1 MDAAVKRTGTYSQR
15 PSSGAGSARASTTEP
30 NCRPMPQQTVPQ
42 SDLPTGYY
50 KDNFDRLL
58 ATVVER
64 YDDLLSDEDRAFIAA
79 YQNLELASA
88 RLLVRLYTRKGPTF
102 RQSKLSYAE
111 IPDLDNAIDELAG
124 TALLDADPRLT
135 AVEVAQLL
143 TLAELRQ
150 LDWVPNPKLAKS
162 ELVAELE
169 GWDEVRCA
177 SDWHI
182 KDRLVQPQH
191 WLTLRRL
198 QLLYFGN
205 EYQSLTDFVLSDL
218 GLFQYE
224 DYPLGKA
231 NRWFEHSDELE
242 QHLLIGELKSA
253 VYEAR
258 EAGDIAALVELA
270 EPILQTNWLGTAKAR
285 ADRLANRLGF
295 RLEQWGE
302 PELAL
307 QLFQTNDQPPAR
319 ERRCRIHYKAERFV
333 AAQEALD
340 AIRSEPKDATEAR
353 FISRFAP
360 RLAKKLKLKIEP
372 IPAPVLIEQTH
383 SWPQGEGSVEQLV
396 CARLDDAYWLENLLP
411 LGVFGLIHWQWIFQ
425 PVAGAFHH
433 PFQQAPAD
441 LYEPDFL
448 ARRGTRTQQIYGE
461 LTEAQA
467 RQLIAENWDAKVGR
481 QNPFVHWG
489 ALDKELTLRAFDALP
504 WAQWL
509 AIFKHLWLDL
519 KRHRAGFPDLFQ
531 FTETGGRFIEV
542 KGPGDRL
549 QDNQRD
555 WLAVFE
561 QAGIDAEVWYIRYE

>member
-1 MDAAVKRTGTYSQR
+1 M
-15 PSSGAGSARASTTEP
+15 
-30 NCRPMPQQTVPQ
+30 QQKTVPQ
-42 SDLPTGYY
+42 PDLPTGYY

-64 YDDLLSDEDRAFIAA
+64 YDDLLADDDRAFIAG
-79 YQNLELASA
+79 YQQLTLPAA

-102 RQSKLSYAE
+102 RLSKLNYAE
-111 IPDLDNAIDELAG
+111 IPDLIAAADELSTQGLVDTNPELSAG
-124 TALLDADPRLT
+124 DI
-135 AVEVAQLL
+135 AQLL
-143 TLAELRQ
+143 TLADLRQ
-150 LDWVPNPKLAKS
+150 LDWVPNPKRPK
-162 ELVAELE
+162 AELQAE
-169 GWDEVRCA
+169 LDDWDELRCA
-177 SDWHI
+177 RDWGLHEPLI
-182 KDRLVQPQH
+182 QPQH

-205 EYQSLTDFVLSDL
+205 QYQSLTDFVLSDL
-218 GLFQYE
+218 GLFQYD

-231 NRWFEHSDELE
+231 NRWFEHREELD

-253 VYEAR
+253 VFEAR
-258 EAGDIAALVELA
+258 ENSDVETLVALA
-270 EPILQTNWLGTAKAR
+270 EPLLKTDWIGSAKDR
-285 ADRLANRLGF
+285 AARLANRLAF

-319 ERRCRIHYKAERFV
+319 ERRCRIHFKAERFV
-333 AAQEALD
+333 AAQETLD
-340 AIRSEPKDATEAR
+340 AIRLELKDATEAR
-353 FISRFAP
+353 FLTRFAP
-360 RLAKKLKLKIEP
+360 KLAKKLKLDIEP
-372 IPAPVLIEQTH
+372 IAAPVLIEHTH
-383 SWPQGEGSVEQLV
+383 CWPQGDGSVEQLV
-396 CARLDDAYWLENLLP
+396 CSQLTDAYWLENLLP

-441 LYEPDFL
+441 LYEPNFL
-448 ARRGTRTQQIYGE
+448 ARRGLSRTQLYRE
-461 LTEAQA
+461 LN
-467 RQLIAENWDAKVGR
+467 AENAREFLIKHWDEKFGR

-489 ALDKELTLRAFDALP
+489 ALDKDLVLRAFDALP
-504 WAQWL
+504 WDHWL

-561 QAGIDAEVWYIRYE
+561 QAGIAAEVWYIRYE

>member
-1 MDAAVKRTGTYSQR
+1 M
-15 PSSGAGSARASTTEP
+15 
-30 NCRPMPQQTVPQ
+30 QQQPVPQ
-42 SDLPTGYY
+42 PDLPTGYY

-64 YDDLLSDEDRAFIAA
+64 YDDLLADEDRDFIAA
-79 YQNLELASA
+79 YQNLSLPSA

-111 IPDLDNAIDELAG
+111 IPDLDVAVEELTEAK
-124 TALLDADPRLT
+124 LLDADPELS
-135 AVEVAQLL
+135 AGEVAQLL
-143 TLAELRQ
+143 TLAELRK
-150 LDWVPNPKLAKS
+150 LDWVPNPKRPKNELLVELADW
-162 ELVAELE
+162 E
-169 GWDEVRCA
+169 EVRCA
-177 SDWHI
+177 SDWQL
-182 KDRLVQPQH
+182 DERLIQPQH

-231 NRWFEHSDELE
+231 NRWFEHSDELHH
-242 QHLLIGELKSA
+242 HLLIGELKSA

-258 EAGDIAALVELA
+258 EAGDVDALAELA
-270 EPILQTNWLGTAKAR
+270 EPILQIDWLGSAKPR

-307 QLFQTNDQPPAR
+307 KLFQTNDQPPAR

-333 AAQEALD
+333 AAQEELD
-340 AIRSEPKDATEAR
+340 AIRLDPKDATEAR

-372 IPAPVLIEQTH
+372 IPAPVLSEKNH
-383 SWPQGEGSVEQLV
+383 SWPQGEGSVEQQV

-448 ARRGTRTQQIYGE
+448 TRRGTSTQQLYGE
-461 LTEAQA
+461 LTEALA
-467 RQLIAENWDAKVGR
+467 RQLITENWDAKVGR

-489 ALDKELTLRAFDALP
+489 ALDKELVLRAFDALP
-504 WAQWL
+504 WDHWL
-509 AIFKHLWLDL
+509 AIFRHLWLDL

-531 FTETGGRFIEV
+531 FTKNGGRFIEV

-561 QAGIDAEVWYIRYE
+561 QAGIAAEVWYIRYE

>member
-1 MDAAVKRTGTYSQR
+1 
-15 PSSGAGSARASTTEP
+15 
-30 NCRPMPQQTVPQ
+30 MPQQTVPQ
-42 SDLPTGYY
+42 PDLPTGYY

-64 YDDLLSDEDRAFIAA
+64 YDDLLSDEDRAFVSA
-79 YQNLELASA
+79 YQNLELPSA

-102 RQSKLSYAE
+102 RQSKLNYAE
-111 IPDLDNAIDELAG
+111 IPDLDSAIDELAD
-124 TALLDADPRLT
+124 TVLLDADPLLT
-135 AVEVAQLL
+135 AAEIAQLL

-150 LDWVPNPKLAKS
+150 LDWVPSSKRPKS
-162 ELVAELE
+162 ELLVELE
-169 GWDEVRCA
+169 DWDDARCA
-177 SDWHI
+177 RDWQLQ
-182 KDRLVQPQH
+182 DRLIQPQH

-224 DYPLGKA
+224 NYPLGKA

-242 QHLLIGELKSA
+242 QHLLIGDLKSA

-258 EAGDIAALVELA
+258 EAGDVETLVGLA
-270 EPILQTNWLGTAKAR
+270 KPILQTDWLGSAKAR

-307 QLFQTNDQPPAR
+307 QLFQTNHQPPAR

-333 AAQEALD
+333 AAQEELD
-340 AIRSEPKDATEAR
+340 AIRIEPKDATEAR
-353 FISRFAP
+353 FISRFAA
-360 RLAKKLKLKIEP
+360 RVAKKLKLTIDP
-372 IPAPVLIEQTH
+372 VAAPVLIEQTH
-383 SWPQGEGSVEQLV
+383 QWPQGEGSVEQLV
-396 CARLDDAYWLENLLP
+396 CSRLDDAYWLENLLP
-411 LGVFGLIHWQWIFQ
+411 LGVFGLIHWRWIFQ

-441 LYEPDFL
+441 LYEADFL
-448 ARRGTRTQQIYGE
+448 ARRGISSQQLYADV
-461 LTEAQA
+461 TVDQA
-467 RQLIAENWDAKVGR
+467 RLWISENWDAKVGR

-489 ALDKELTLRAFDALP
+489 ALEKELLLRAFDALP
-504 WAQWL
+504 WQHWQ
-509 AIFKHLWLDL
+509 AIFNHLWLDL

-531 FTETGGRFIEV
+531 FTATGGRFIEV

>member
-1 MDAAVKRTGTYSQR
+1 MTDA
-15 PSSGAGSARASTTEP
+15 
-30 NCRPMPQQTVPQ
+30 
-42 SDLPTGYY
+42 
-50 KDNFDRLL
+50 
-58 ATVVER
+58 
-64 YDDLLSDEDRAFIAA
+64 DRAFVTG
-79 YQNLELASA
+79 YQQLSLPAA

-102 RQSKLSYAE
+102 RLGKLNYAE
-111 IPDLDNAIDELAG
+111 IPDLAAAVAELADIK
-124 TALLDADPRLT
+124 LLDTNPELSAG
-135 AVEVAQLL
+135 EVAQLL
-143 TLAELRQ
+143 TLADLRQ
-150 LDWVPNPKLAKS
+150 LDWVPNPKRPKTEIQT
-162 ELVAELE
+162 ELDD
-169 GWDEVRCA
+169 WDDIRCA
-177 SDWHI
+177 SDWGLNEPLI
-182 KDRLVQPQH
+182 QPQH

-205 EYQSLTDFVLSDL
+205 EHQSLTDFVLSDL

-224 DYPLGKA
+224 NYPLGKA
-231 NRWFEHSDELE
+231 NRWFEHGEELD

-253 VYEAR
+253 VFEAR
-258 EAGDIAALVELA
+258 ENSDVEALIALA
-270 EPILQTNWLGTAKAR
+270 EPLLQTVWIGSAKDR
-285 ADRLANRLGF
+285 AARLANRLGF

-319 ERRCRIHYKAERFV
+319 ERRCRIHFKAERFV
-333 AAQEALD
+333 AANEELD

-353 FISRFAP
+353 FLTRFAP
-360 RLAKKLKLKIEP
+360 KLAKKLKLDIEP
-372 IPAPVLIEQTH
+372 ITVPVLIEQTH
-383 SWPQGEGSVEQLV
+383 CWPQGDGSVEQLV
-396 CARLDDAYWLENLLP
+396 CSRLTDAYWLENLLP
-411 LGVFGLIHWQWIFQ
+411 LGVFGLIHWRWIFQ

-448 ARRGTRTQQIYGE
+448 ARRGLSRSQLYRE
-461 LTEAQA
+461 LSTETA
-467 RQLIAENWDAKVGR
+467 REYLLENWDAKFGR

-489 ALDKELTLRAFDALP
+489 ALEKDLVLRAFDALA
-504 WAQWL
+504 WEQWL

-561 QAGIDAEVWYIRYE
+561 QAGIAAEVWYIRYE

>member
-1 MDAAVKRTGTYSQR
+1 MQ
-15 PSSGAGSARASTTEP
+15 
-30 NCRPMPQQTVPQ
+30 QQTVPQ
-42 SDLPTGYY
+42 PDLPTGYY

-58 ATVVER
+58 TTVVER

-102 RQSKLSYAE
+102 RQSKLNYAE
-111 IPDLDNAIDELAG
+111 IPDLNSAIDELAN
-124 TALLDADPRLT
+124 TVLLNADPLLT
-135 AVEVAQLL
+135 AAEIAQLL
-143 TLAELRQ
+143 TLAELRK
-150 LDWVPNPKLAKS
+150 LDWVPNPKRAKT
-162 ELVAELE
+162 ELLTELE
-169 GWDEVRCA
+169 EWDEVRCA

-182 KDRLVQPQH
+182 KDRLIQPQH

-231 NRWFEHSDELE
+231 NRWFEHSAELE

-253 VYEAR
+253 VFEAR
-258 EAGDIAALVELA
+258 EAGDVETLVELA
-270 EPILQTNWLGTAKAR
+270 EPILQTDWLGTAKAR

-333 AAQEALD
+333 AAQQELD
-340 AIRSEPKDATEAR
+340 AIGNEPKDATEAR
-353 FISRFAP
+353 FITRFAP
-360 RLAKKLKLKIEP
+360 RVAKKLKLAIDP
-372 IPAPVLIEQTH
+372 VPAPVLIEQTH
-383 SWPQGEGSVEQLV
+383 HWPQGEGSVEQLV
-396 CARLDDAYWLENLLP
+396 CSRLDDAYWLENLLP

-448 ARRGTRTQQIYGE
+448 ARRGTSSQQLYAE
-461 LTEAQA
+461 QTATLA
-467 RQLIAENWDAKVGR
+467 RQLIDKNWDAKFGR

-489 ALDKELTLRAFDALP
+489 ALEKDLVLRAFDSLP
-504 WAQWL
+504 WQHWR

-531 FTETGGRFIEV
+531 FTDNGGRFIEV

>member
-1 MDAAVKRTGTYSQR
+1 MEQNTQ
-15 PSSGAGSARASTTEP
+15 P
-30 NCRPMPQQTVPQ
+30 
-42 SDLPTGYY
+42 DLPTGYY

-64 YDDLLSDEDRAFIAA
+64 YDDLLADEDRAFVAA
-79 YQNLELASA
+79 YQRLDVSSA

-102 RQSKLSYAE
+102 RLNKLSYAE
-111 IPDLDNAIDELAG
+111 IPDLNAAVDTLAA
-124 TALLDADPRLT
+124 TDLLDANPALN
-135 AVEVAQLL
+135 AGEVARLL
-143 TLAELRQ
+143 TLIELRT
-150 LDWVPNPKLAKS
+150 LDWVPNPKRSKT
-162 ELVAELE
+162 ELLAEL
-169 GWDEVRCA
+169 DEWHELRCA
-177 SDWHI
+177 NAWALHETLI
-182 KDRLVQPQH
+182 QPQH

-224 DYPLGKA
+224 NYPLGKA
-231 NRWFEHSDELE
+231 NRWFEHSEELQ
-242 QHLLIGELKSA
+242 QHLLIGDLKSA
-253 VYEAR
+253 IYEAR
-258 EAGDIAALVELA
+258 EAGDVDALAELA
-270 EPILQTNWLGTAKAR
+270 EPILQIDWLGTANPR
-285 ADRLANRLGF
+285 ADRLANQLGF
-295 RLEQWGE
+295 RLEQWGA

-319 ERRCRIHYKAERFV
+319 ERRCRIHYKAKRFV
-333 AAQEALD
+333 AAQEELD
-340 AIRSEPKDATEAR
+340 AIRSDPKDATEAR
-353 FISRFAP
+353 FITRFAP
-360 RLAKKLKLKIEP
+360 RLAKKLKLKIDR

-383 SWPQGEGSVEQLV
+383 SWPQDEGSVEQQV
-396 CARLDDAYWLENLLP
+396 CTRLDDAYWLENLLP

-433 PFQQAPAD
+433 PFQQGPAD

-448 ARRGTRTQQIYGE
+448 ARRGLSNQCLYAELTPALARQQIE
-461 LTEAQA
+461 Q
-467 RQLIAENWDAKVGR
+467 NWDQKVGR
-481 QNPFVHWG
+481 QNPFVHWA
-489 ALDKELTLRAFDALP
+489 ALDKDLVLRAFDALP
-504 WAQWL
+504 WEHWL

-531 FTETGGRFIEV
+531 FTATGGRFIEV

-561 QAGIDAEVWYIRYE
+561 QAGIDAEVWYIGYE